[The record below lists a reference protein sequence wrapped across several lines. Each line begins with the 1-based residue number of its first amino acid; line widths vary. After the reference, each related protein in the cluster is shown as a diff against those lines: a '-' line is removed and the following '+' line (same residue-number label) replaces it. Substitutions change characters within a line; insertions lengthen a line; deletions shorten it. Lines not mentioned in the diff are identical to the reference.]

1 MIAEKSIFVVAGK
14 GGTGKTTISG
24 LLLKYLTRNFN
35 KPVLA
40 IDADPAACLGGLL
53 GIEVEETLGDIRENA
68 AEDPQGISGGM
79 FKHDYFDYMIQSSI
93 AESGKIDLLTMGKPE
108 GPGCYC
114 YVNSIVRKCVDTLSG
129 KYSYVIIDS
138 EAGLEH
144 ISRRTTVNIDYLFL
158 ISNISVKGIKVADE
172 IIRLVESLKTTAKKK
187 ILIFNRVKDQDDEKL
202 IESLIGKYIN
212 TEDID
217 FVGKVI
223 DDNRVIELEMNE
235 GSILDLP
242 DNSPAYVSFLDV
254 IKEIQKL

>member
-1 MIAEKSIFVVAGK
+1 MIEKKSIFVVAGK

-24 LLLKYLTRNFN
+24 LLLKYLTQNSN

-68 AEDPQGISGGM
+68 AEDPATISSGM
-79 FKHDYFDYMIQSSI
+79 SKHEYFDYKIQSSI

-114 YVNSIVRKCVDTLSG
+114 YVNSIVRKCVDTLSS
-129 KYSYVIIDS
+129 KYDFVVIDC

-144 ISRRTTVNIDYLFL
+144 ISRRTTVNIDCLFL
-158 ISNISVKGIKVADE
+158 ISNISVKGVKVADE

-187 ILIFNRVKDQDDEKL
+187 ILIFNRVRDKEDEELISRLVNKYIDTKDID
-202 IESLIGKYIN
+202 LIGKIV
-212 TEDID
+212 EDKGIL
-217 FVGKVI
+217 
-223 DDNRVIELEMNE
+223 EMEMNE
-235 GSILDLP
+235 ESILVLP
-242 DNSPAYVSFLDV
+242 DNSPGFVSFLDI
-254 IKEIQKL
+254 IKEI